1 MTANLNIVVGRREN
15 ALLVPAMAVQ
25 QGEEGNV
32 VMVQDTP
39 QGTAVAT
46 PVQVGLSDGT
56 YVEIVSGL
64 IEGDRVLVQYQA
76 TQQQFP
82 GFGGGGANIISG
94 AGREMRVEI
103 P

>member
-1 MTANLNIVVGRREN
+1 
-15 ALLVPAMAVQ
+15 MAVQ
-25 QGEEGNV
+25 QSEEGYV
-32 VMVQDTP
+32 VMVQDTL

-64 IEGDRVLVQYQA
+64 IEGDLVWVEYEA
-76 TQQQFP
+76 EEEQFP
-82 GFGGGGANIISG
+82 GFGGGGMMMPG
-94 AGREMRVEI
+94 GGGMR